1 MLKSFRNKDWICSW
15 WKVDM
20 IVFSSHLIILLEMNM
35 FSKWMKIIEL
45 TNNNQLIFII
55 YHILANQIEKALQKI
70 IIVFNK
76 IKKKYKDF
84 MS

>member
-1 MLKSFRNKDWICSW
+1 
-15 WKVDM
+15 M

-84 MS
+84 MSQNYKIKYKI

>member
-1 MLKSFRNKDWICSW
+1 
-15 WKVDM
+15 M